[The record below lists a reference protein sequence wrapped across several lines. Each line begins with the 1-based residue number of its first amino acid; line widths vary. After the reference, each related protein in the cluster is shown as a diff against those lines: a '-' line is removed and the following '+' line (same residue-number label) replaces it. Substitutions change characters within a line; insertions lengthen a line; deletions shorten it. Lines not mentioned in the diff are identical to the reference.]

1 MDQTIRQLWA
11 QSYDD
16 GIDWVTEVA
25 EKLPAAVVAELI
37 GVPQHRRDHLLTWA
51 FASSAILDGMVT
63 PDELDDAVT
72 SVGQFM
78 TFLDEELHRARVV
91 LPPTVVGDLARLV
104 NNSDIDHDVA
114 TTFSSSSSWP
124 ELNQPSAT
132 WAPWR
137 GLSAN
142 TPSTSRPCVTI
153 RPGGMSS
160 SKKSEVLRI
169 DAPFVGHYRHVVTE
183 TELGGTRLPAGSR
196 LSLLWGRANRDEQH
210 FDRPDEFHPGRD
222 AGTHLSFGRGIHFCV
237 GAALARLESRTALDF
252 LLEHDADLHIDTC
265 APQWHPS
272 LLARRLR
279 TLRITV

>member
-1 MDQTIRQLWA
+1 MATADGQTHRIHRKLVLPSLTPRKLRSWAPFVDQTIRQLWA

-114 TTFSSSSSWP
+114 THI
-124 ELNQPSAT
+124 LVQLIVAGMSAT

-160 SKKSEVLRI
+160 SKKSS
-169 DAPFVGHYRHVVTE
+169 G
-183 TELGGTRLPAGSR
+183 
-196 LSLLWGRANRDEQH
+196 
-210 FDRPDEFHPGRD
+210 
-222 AGTHLSFGRGIHFCV
+222 
-237 GAALARLESRTALDF
+237 
-252 LLEHDADLHIDTC
+252 
-265 APQWHPS
+265 
-272 LLARRLR
+272 
-279 TLRITV
+279 